1 MNYRDSDP
9 EERTAALDAHY
20 AQVDLDLEADEREM
34 LDELDALSF
43 WLDRVEAK

>member
-1 MNYRDSDP
+1 MRYQDQSQ

-43 WLDRVEAK
+43 WLDRVQR